1 MERLLRYA
9 AAALIVAMIATLS
22 YGIGAVR
29 TPLPVSDTASLAP
42 FPRAGSGSEF
52 AIIDEVFDVF
62 KDHFVDPDAF
72 DYESMRVGA
81 IQGMIDSLGDPN
93 QVYISAERYR
103 LDRNDFEGSFEGIGA
118 TVSLQEGG
126 ITIVS
131 PLRDSPAER
140 AGILPADIIVGIDG
154 EDARGMSLAD
164 AVDRIRGPSGTT
176 VRLTIERPG
185 EFELLEFDIVR
196 DRIKTESV
204 FVRDIPNEEGLA
216 HIIISQFTQR
226 TPEELDDILTE
237 LNKNGVKGIV
247 LDLRNNPGGLLQ
259 QTVDVTSQFL
269 KDGIVLREIGRDGIE
284 RDFPVAPNGLA
295 TEIPLVVLVNEGSA
309 SGSEVL
315 AGAIQDY
322 DRAPIVGTDTFGKG
336 SVNQVQELSDGSAL
350 YVTIA
355 RWFTPFNRQI
365 DRSGLK
371 PDIEVEINQSD
382 IENDTDPQFERALE
396 ILKSRI

>member
-1 MERLLRYA
+1 M
-9 AAALIVAMIATLS
+9 
-22 YGIGAVR
+22 
-29 TPLPVSDTASLAP
+29 
-42 FPRAGSGSEF
+42 
-52 AIIDEVFDVF
+52 
-62 KDHFVDPDAF
+62 
-72 DYESMRVGA
+72 
-81 IQGMIDSLGDPN
+81 
-93 QVYISAERYR
+93 
-103 LDRNDFEGSFEGIGA
+103 
-118 TVSLQEGG
+118 
-126 ITIVS
+126 
-131 PLRDSPAER
+131 
-140 AGILPADIIVGIDG
+140 
-154 EDARGMSLAD
+154 
-164 AVDRIRGPSGTT
+164 
-176 VRLTIERPG
+176 
-185 EFELLEFDIVR
+185 
-196 DRIKTESV
+196 KT
-204 FVRDIPNEEGLA
+204 
-216 HIIISQFTQR
+216 
-226 TPEELDDILTE
+226 
-237 LNKNGVKGIV
+237 GVKGIV

-322 DRAPIVGTDTFGKG
+322 DRAPIVGTDTFGKA

-371 PDIEVEINQSD
+371 PDIEVEFVQSD

>member
-1 MERLLRYA
+1 MERLLRYS

-29 TPLPVSDTASLAP
+29 TAVPIPASAALVYTA
-42 FPRAGSGSEF
+42 RAASGSQF

-62 KDHFVDPDAF
+62 KDHFIDPDAF
-72 DYESMRVGA
+72 DYDSMRVGA

-131 PLRDSPAER
+131 PLRDSPAAR
-140 AGILPADIIVGIDG
+140 AGILPLDIIVGIDG

-204 FVRDIPNEEGLA
+204 FVRDIPDEEGLA
-216 HIIISQFTQR
+216 HIVIAQFTQR
-226 TPEELDDILTE
+226 TPEELDEILTE
-237 LNKNGVKGIV
+237 LNENGVKGIV

-371 PDIEVEINQSD
+371 PDIEVEFGQSD